1 MADIVIA
8 ADTLR
13 AFTAAVFAK
22 AGFSKEDATIQADVL
37 VWANLRGIDSH
48 GVLRIPWYVE
58 LIDAG
63 QMKPHPDIKV
73 LVETSA
79 TMLVDVDHGPG
90 PVVTTKVMQWA
101 MSKARHAGIGW
112 AFIRNTSH
120 QGALG
125 YYTALA
131 AQAGMAG
138 IAIVCSP
145 PNMAPYGAK
154 APGVHNSP
162 ISIAVPAGRH
172 ERVLLDLATSV
183 AAGGK
188 LQLARDKGVPI
199 PSDWALDKQG
209 NPTTDAKDASVLLP
223 MAGPK
228 GSGLAFMFECLS
240 SLVVNNPL
248 VAPGLTGKEITR
260 LHRQNGIVA
269 AIDLGRFVD
278 LEEYCE
284 HVDTTVD
291 GVKGLPRVEGVSE
304 IFVPGEP
311 EDKTQRER
319 ERHGIPIPAGTI
331 RRIRPVADRLG
342 VPIPQAFARIA

>member
-1 MADIVIA
+1 MDETLIKADA
-8 ADTLR
+8 LR
-13 AFTAAVFAK
+13 AFTTAVFAK
-22 AGFSKEDATIQADVL
+22 AGFSKKDAAIQADVL
-37 VWANLRGIDSH
+37 VWANLRGVDSH

-63 QMKPHPDIKV
+63 QMKPRPNIQV

-90 PVVTTKVMQWA
+90 PVVTTKVMQWV
-101 MSKARHAGIGW
+101 MGKARHAGIGW

-145 PNMAPYGAK
+145 PNMAPHGAK
-154 APGVHNSP
+154 AAGVHNSP

-199 PSDWALDKQG
+199 PPDWALDKQG
-209 NPTTDAKDASVLLP
+209 NATTNAQDAAILLP

-228 GSGLAFMFECLS
+228 GSGLALMFECLT

-248 VAPGLTGKEITR
+248 AAPMLSGTEDKR
-260 LHRQNGIVA
+260 VHRQNGIVA
-269 AIDLGRFVD
+269 AIDIARFAD

-291 GVKGLPRVEGVSE
+291 GLKKLPRAAGATEVL
-304 IFVPGEP
+304 VPGEP
-311 EDKTQRER
+311 EDNVQHER
-319 ERHGIPIPAGTI
+319 ERHGIPIAAGTV
-331 RRIRPVADRLG
+331 RRIRPVAEKLG
-342 VPIPQAFARIA
+342 VTLPAAFARIA